1 MYTRAE
7 SGRPIGGRLGKQD
20 VAKTSSKSKK
30 TVKPA
35 APPGLKGVSAVDRAL
50 SVLTAFQR
58 GDGEVS
64 LAELT
69 RRTGLI
75 KTTVMRV
82 ALSLESYGLIRRVD
96 GGGYRLDAEV
106 MRLAACYQH
115 AFGLADHVTPV
126 LEKLARSTG
135 ETASFYT
142 RRGEQRLCLFR
153 VESANQIRMHVQPGD
168 LRPMDKSAIAQVL
181 RHFDRGRA
189 TAAIDTPLFTSGVTD
204 PHSAALATPVFG
216 PGGALLGALALSGP
230 VTRLTPAR
238 AEEIR
243 LELRTA
249 GIDLST
255 ACGG

>member
-1 MYTRAE
+1 MAV
-7 SGRPIGGRLGKQD
+7 GFGNQD
-20 VAKTSSKSKK
+20 VAKTSKTPSKTAKAK
-30 TVKPA
+30 TAKA
-35 APPGLKGVSAVDRAL
+35 ETTSGLKGVSAVDRAL

-75 KTTVMRV
+75 KTTVMRM
-82 ALSLESYGLIRRVD
+82 ALSLESFGLIRRVD
-96 GGGYRLDAEV
+96 DGGYRLDAEV

-126 LEKLARSTG
+126 LEKLARATG

-142 RRGEQRLCLFR
+142 RRGDQRLCLFR

-189 TAAIDTPLFTSGVTD
+189 TAEIDTPIFTSGVTD
-204 PHSAALATPVFG
+204 PHSAAVATPVFG

-243 LELRTA
+243 PLLKTA
-249 GIDLST
+249 GIDLTT

>member
-1 MYTRAE
+1 M
-7 SGRPIGGRLGKQD
+7 
-20 VAKTSSKSKK
+20 AKTSSKPRK
-30 TVKPA
+30 TVKPEKS
-35 APPGLKGVSAVDRAL
+35 PGLKGVSAVDRAL

-58 GDGEVS
+58 GDGELS

-69 RRTGLI
+69 KRTGLV
-75 KTTVMRV
+75 KTTVMRM
-82 ALSLESYGLIRRVD
+82 ALSLESVGLIRRAD
-96 GGGYRLDAEV
+96 DGGYRLDAEV

-126 LEKLARSTG
+126 LERLARSTG

-189 TAAIDTPLFTSGVTD
+189 AVAVDVPIFTSGVTD
-204 PHSAALATPVFG
+204 PHAAALATPVFG
-216 PGGALLGALALSGP
+216 PGGGLLGALALSGP
-230 VTRLTPAR
+230 VTRLTADH
-238 AEEIR
+238 AQEIR
-243 LELRTA
+243 SVLKTA
-249 GIDLST
+249 GEDLT
-255 ACGG
+255 KACGG

>member
-1 MYTRAE
+1 MYTVPKWPPDRGLFGIE
-7 SGRPIGGRLGKQD
+7 D
-20 VAKTSSKSKK
+20 VARKSSKPRK
-30 TVKPA
+30 TVKPEK
-35 APPGLKGVSAVDRAL
+35 PSGLKGVSAVDRAL
-50 SVLTAFQR
+50 SILTAFQR

-69 RRTGLI
+69 KRTGLV
-75 KTTVMRV
+75 KTTVMRM
-82 ALSLESYGLIRRVD
+82 ALSLESFGLIRRVD
-96 GGGYRLDAEV
+96 DGGYRLDAEV

-126 LEKLARSTG
+126 LEQLARSTG

-181 RHFDRGRA
+181 RHFDRGRGAA
-189 TAAIDTPLFTSGVTD
+189 TIETPIFTSGVTD

-230 VTRLTPAR
+230 VTRLTAAR
-238 AEEIR
+238 ADEIR
-243 LELRTA
+243 PQLRSA
-249 GIDLST
+249 GVDLTT